1 MKLENIDDKLKEK
14 YINCKSDCKGS
25 LDGRDCP
32 VKFTLDVLNGKW
44 KMKLI
49 WELIKEEPLRYNE
62 LQRRLD
68 GISNVVLSK
77 TLKELMKL
85 NIVNRVQFNEIPPH
99 VEYSLTPI
107 GKELI
112 DVFEVLYD
120 WGKKAKMSQVLK

>member
-1 MKLENIDDKLKEK
+1 M
-14 YINCKSDCKGS
+14 
-25 LDGRDCP
+25 
-32 VKFTLDVLNGKW
+32 KFTLDVLNGKW

-49 WELIKEEPLRYNE
+49 WKLIKEEPLRYNE

-99 VEYSLTPI
+99 VEYSLTSI

-120 WGKKAKMSQVLK
+120 WGKKAKMNQVSK